1 VLPGNYLFG
10 RLFFISL
17 AAAIFAGE
25 YQWGTWKTI
34 VPRADRMR
42 LLLAKYIAFIGL
54 VVVAFASMSVLL
66 TIGVGM
72 VQAIRGQPYPPALTP
87 DVVQS
92 FARTYVLSTLVTV
105 FNLLIGVAVASLVA
119 MLTRSIIGGMIAA
132 LFFLFGEVGLM
143 SAPIS
148 LGVFFGIPQLMELAR
163 FTSALNVV
171 NIQSW
176 LQYSRPAFTELGI
189 AGNSLIGSFVVL
201 AAWLAGLV
209 GINMLV
215 FQRQDLT

>member
-42 LLLAKYIAFIGL
+42 LLAAKYIAFIGL

-66 TIGVGM
+66 TIGVGI
-72 VQAIRGQPYPPALTP
+72 VQAVRGQPYPPSLTP
-87 DVVQS
+87 EVVQS
-92 FARTYVLSTLVTV
+92 FARTYVLSTLVTM

-119 MLTRSIIGGMIAA
+119 MLTRSIIGGIIAA

-148 LGVFFGIPQLMELAR
+148 LGVFFGIPQLMEVAR

-176 LQYSRPAFTELGI
+176 LQYARPAFTELGI
-189 AGNSLIGSFVVL
+189 TGNSLFGSFVVL
-201 AAWLAGLV
+201 AAWLGGLI
-209 GINMLV
+209 GINMLI